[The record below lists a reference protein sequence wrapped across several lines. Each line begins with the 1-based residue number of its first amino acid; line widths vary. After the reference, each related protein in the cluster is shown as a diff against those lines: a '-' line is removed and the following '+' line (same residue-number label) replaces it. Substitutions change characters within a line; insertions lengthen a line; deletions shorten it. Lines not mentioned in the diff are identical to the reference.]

1 MRNTSFLAC
10 VAGSGIDGVV
20 GEVGER
26 GGGDGGE
33 RGGGD
38 EARFIDSMEL
48 ISNTLFV

>member
-10 VAGSGIDGVV
+10 VAGNGIVGVV

-26 GGGDGGE
+26 GGGGDGGE
-33 RGGGD
+33 GD
-38 EARFIDSMEL
+38 AARFIDSMEL